1 MNKELVFKKEMRAFD
16 INVDDIKPDEHIFGA
31 IEEAIIKMRNE
42 CLIDRLEV
50 VLNNNLIDIK
60 DKITDNRTILGCRFS
75 YADLSKD
82 VSFIVRQDNEPTYE
96 QLQKENKQLQE
107 ELEWTIGIVEHNRII
122 SGKNKEIHQLKE
134 KLDCDLQW
142 AFKYEKQVDNWNK
155 LKEYIKQEPTL
166 YFYNDKLPFEVII
179 AKIINKMQEL
189 QGSNSNE

>member
-60 DKITDNRTILGCRFS
+60 DKITDNRTILGCRLS

-96 QLQKENKQLQE
+96 QLQQQCKKQ
-107 ELEWTIGIVEHNRII
+107 
-122 SGKNKEIHQLKE
+122 K
-134 KLDCDLQW
+134 
-142 AFKYEKQVDNWNK
+142 
-155 LKEYIKQEPTL
+155 
-166 YFYNDKLPFEVII
+166 EVIDKATNELFI
-179 AKIINKMQEL
+179 LKDMIYKPETREENFEIQRKISSIIKRLNGKGVE
-189 QGSNSNE
+189 

>member
-16 INVDDIKPDEHIFGA
+16 ISVDDIKPDEHIFGA

-60 DKITDNRTILGCRFS
+60 DKITDNRTILGCRLS

-96 QLQKENKQLQE
+96 QLQQQCKKQ
-107 ELEWTIGIVEHNRII
+107 
-122 SGKNKEIHQLKE
+122 K
-134 KLDCDLQW
+134 
-142 AFKYEKQVDNWNK
+142 
-155 LKEYIKQEPTL
+155 
-166 YFYNDKLPFEVII
+166 EVID
-179 AKIINKMQEL
+179 KINHILNNQINYREFVDIVNAIEDVIKEV
-189 QGSNSNE
+189 E

>member
-82 VSFIVRQDNEPTYE
+82 ISFIVRQDNEPTYE
-96 QLQKENKQLQE
+96 QLQEENKKQKEVIDKAMEYINKNLIVVSILDGVE
-107 ELEWTIGIVEHNRII
+107 TFGLNSYTFDYKELLDI
-122 SGKNKEIHQLKE
+122 LKE
-134 KLDCDLQW
+134 VS
-142 AFKYEKQVDNWNK
+142 E
-155 LKEYIKQEPTL
+155 
-166 YFYNDKLPFEVII
+166 
-179 AKIINKMQEL
+179 
-189 QGSNSNE
+189 

>member
-60 DKITDNRTILGCRFS
+60 DKFTDNRTILGCRFS

-96 QLQKENKQLQE
+96 QLQQQCKKQKGAIDKAIELLGNYKHYSTPDEKQNSENEDLVNNAFD
-107 ELEWTIGIVEHNRII
+107 I
-122 SGKNKEIHQLKE
+122 LKE
-134 KLDCDLQW
+134 VS
-142 AFKYEKQVDNWNK
+142 E
-155 LKEYIKQEPTL
+155 
-166 YFYNDKLPFEVII
+166 
-179 AKIINKMQEL
+179 
-189 QGSNSNE
+189 

>member
-31 IEEAIIKMRNE
+31 IEEVIIKMRNE

-60 DKITDNRTILGCRFS
+60 DKITDNRTILGCRLS

-96 QLQKENKQLQE
+96 QLQKENKRQ
-107 ELEWTIGIVEHNRII
+107 
-122 SGKNKEIHQLKE
+122 K
-134 KLDCDLQW
+134 
-142 AFKYEKQVDNWNK
+142 
-155 LKEYIKQEPTL
+155 
-166 YFYNDKLPFEVII
+166 EVINNFLDI
-179 AKIINKMQEL
+179 VDKSKMLLNNPDLLDLYLKIKEV
-189 QGSNSNE
+189 SE

>member
-60 DKITDNRTILGCRFS
+60 DKITDNRTILGCRLS

-96 QLQKENKQLQE
+96 QLQQENKQMKIQISARE
-107 ELEWTIGIVEHNRII
+107 EACDRLE
-122 SGKNKEIHQLKE
+122 S
-134 KLDCDLQW
+134 
-142 AFKYEKQVDNWNK
+142 NWNK
-155 LKEYIKQEPTL
+155 LKEWVNKHYDYYMNNEDYIGGRLCFTDIK
-166 YFYNDKLPFEVII
+166 
-179 AKIINKMQEL
+179 NKMQEIE
-189 QGSNSNE
+189 Q

>member
-60 DKITDNRTILGCRFS
+60 DKMTDYRTILGCRLS

-96 QLQKENKQLQE
+96 QLQQENKRQ
-107 ELEWTIGIVEHNRII
+107 
-122 SGKNKEIHQLKE
+122 K
-134 KLDCDLQW
+134 
-142 AFKYEKQVDNWNK
+142 
-155 LKEYIKQEPTL
+155 
-166 YFYNDKLPFEVII
+166 EVINNFLDI
-179 AKIINKMQEL
+179 VDKSKMLLNNPDLLDLYLKIKEV
-189 QGSNSNE
+189 SE